1 MSKKDKESSK
11 ESLELFWTILFF
23 SIARQHLNTFAIYLY
38 PMAEKEKSNEIEA
51 ENREWLE
58 SFRWILKNE
67 SPERANYLLN
77 LLKVEAVKN
86 GISLKKNINS
96 PYINTIATQDEIAYP
111 GDLEIEE
118 KLMGMIRWNA
128 MAMVAKANKK
138 SAGIGG
144 HISTYA
150 SISNLWEVGFNHFFK
165 GIDEGRGDNI
175 YFQGHASPGVYARA
189 FLEGRLDKEN
199 LENFRREIKS
209 EKGITSY
216 PHPRLMP
223 EFWNHPTV
231 SMGLASITAIFQ
243 ARFNKYLEHR
253 GLIKENNQKVW
264 AFLGDGEMDEPESR
278 GAISIAAQDKLDN
291 LIFVIDCNLQRL
303 DGPVRGNKKIIQEL
317 EGVFKGA
324 GWNVIKV
331 LWSSDWDPIFS
342 KDKNHKL
349 IRKLNKIPDGELQK
363 YAFEEGS
370 YMREHLFEDDED
382 LKNLVKNLSD
392 KELKELRRGGHD
404 PVKIY
409 NAYKEAVEHKGQPTV
424 ILAQTIKGYGQGDA
438 GEASNVS
445 HQTKKMDKAGLKHFR
460 DYFNVPISDD
470 DLEDIPFI
478 KPEEDSEEL
487 NYLKKHREDLGGF
500 VPKREDKSEVLKAP
514 DDSVFSKFFEGS
526 GKDEAATTSALVQML
541 SKLLKDD
548 NVGKNIVPII
558 PDESRT
564 FGMESLFQQAGIYA
578 EGGQKYEPVDKDSL
592 LYYKESKEGVI
603 LEEGITEA
611 GCTSEFIA
619 AGTAYINQGLNMI
632 PFYFFYS
639 MFGFQ
644 RTADLIWA
652 AADAGAKGFLIGG
665 ISGRTSLPG
674 EGLQHQ
680 DGNSHL
686 YALAFPNLKAYDPAF
701 AYEVAIIVKE
711 GIKEMYTEKKNYF
724 YYMTVG
730 NDTYAMPKMPKG
742 SEEGLLSGMYR
753 FQKTSKKYKKKAHL
767 FGSGAIMKEV
777 LQAAEILEKDYNVRT
792 DIWSVTSYKALYD
805 NAQDIE
811 RENRLKSQMNK
822 ETNYIEDCLKD
833 EKGVFLAAT
842 DYVKALPEA
851 VAKYF
856 PQKLTVLGTDGF
868 GRSDAREELRNFFE
882 VNAAHI
888 VYTVLYEFALQGE
901 IKSNDLKEA
910 AKKLNIDPKKINP
923 RTS

>member
-1 MSKKDKESSK
+1 MP
-11 ESLELFWTILFF
+11 
-23 SIARQHLNTFAIYLY
+23 Q
-38 PMAEKEKSNEIEA
+38 KEKNTQQEV
-51 ENREWLE
+51 ENREWLD

-67 SPERANYLLN
+67 SPERAKYLLG
-77 LLKVEAVKN
+77 LLENEAAKN
-86 GISLKKNINS
+86 GILTIKAEAS
-96 PYINTIATQDEIAYP
+96 PYINTIATQNEEAYP

-118 KLMGMIRWNA
+118 KLMGLVRWNA
-128 MAMVAKANKK
+128 MAMVVKANKK
-138 SAGIGG
+138 NEGIGG

-150 SISNLWEVGFNHFFK
+150 SISNLWEVGFHHFFK
-165 GIDEGRGDNI
+165 GIDKEPGDHI
-175 YFQGHASPGVYARA
+175 YFQGHASPGIYARA
-189 FLEGRLDKEN
+189 FMEGRLDEEN
-199 LENFRREIKS
+199 LTNFRRELKS
-209 EKGITSY
+209 EKGLTSY

-231 SMGLASITAIFQ
+231 SMGLASITAIYQ
-243 ARFNKYLEHR
+243 ARFNKYLEKR
-253 GLIKENNQKVW
+253 ELIEKNDRKVW
-264 AFLGDGEMDEPESR
+264 AFLGDGEMDEPESK
-278 GAISIAAQDKLDN
+278 GALNIAAQDNLEN

-303 DGPVRGNKKIIQEL
+303 DGPVRGNQKIIQEL
-317 EGVFKGA
+317 ESTFNGA

-331 LWSSDWDPIFS
+331 LWSSDWDTIFS
-342 KDKNHKL
+342 KDKTGKL
-349 IRKLNKIPDGELQK
+349 IQKLNELPDGELQK
-363 YAFEEGS
+363 YAFEPGS
-370 YMREHLFEDDED
+370 YMRENLFGDDED
-382 LKNLVKNLSD
+382 LQKLVENLSD
-392 KELKELRRGGHD
+392 KELEKLRRGGHD

-409 NAYKEAVEHKGQPTV
+409 NAYKAAVEHKGQPTV
-424 ILAQTIKGYGQGDA
+424 ILAQTVKGYGQGDA

-445 HQTKKMDKAGLKHFR
+445 HQTKKMEKDGLKHFR
-460 DYFNVPISDD
+460 DYFKVPVSDK
-470 DLEDIPFI
+470 DLEKIPFLR
-478 KPEEDSEEL
+478 PEEDSEEL
-487 NYLKKHREDLGGF
+487 KYLKQHREELGGF
-500 VPKREDKSEVLKAP
+500 VPKREDKSEALKAP
-514 DDSVFSKFFEGS
+514 EESIFSNFFEGS
-526 GKDEAATTSALVQML
+526 GEDEAATTSVLVQII

-548 NVGKNIVPII
+548 NIGENIVPII

-578 EGGQKYEPVDKDSL
+578 QGGQQYDPVDKDSL
-592 LYYKESKEGVI
+592 LYYKESKQGVI

-619 AGTAYINQGLNMI
+619 AGTAYLNHGLNMI

-686 YALAFPNLKAYDPAF
+686 YALTFPNLKAYDPAF
-701 AYEVAIIVKE
+701 AYEVALIVRQ
-711 GIKEMYTEKKNYF
+711 GIKEMYTEKKDCF
-724 YYMTVG
+724 YYITLG
-730 NDTYAMPKMPKG
+730 NDTYPMPKMPKKI
-742 SEEGLLSGMYR
+742 EEDILKGMYR
-753 FQKTSKKYKKKAHL
+753 FRKTSKKYKKQAHL

-777 LQAAEILEKDYNVRT
+777 LEAAEILEKDYNVRI

-805 NAQDIE
+805 NAQDVE
-811 RENRLKSQMNK
+811 RDNRLKAQMNK
-822 ETNYIEDCLKD
+822 EINFIEDSLKD
-833 EKGVFLAAT
+833 EEGVFVAAT

-851 VAKYF
+851 VSKYF
-856 PQKLTVLGTDGF
+856 PHKLTVLGTDGF
-868 GRSDAREELRNFFE
+868 GRSDTRAELRDFFE

-910 AKKLNIDPKKINP
+910 AEKLNINPKKLNP